1 MDKKLLRYVLLALL
15 LMSGV
20 DSYAQERIAFD
31 RNGRKSTENLALY
44 YRKAMADSD
53 GNYRAYYINGDALYF
68 EGKILKTDNQ
78 DESNNLYAGTC
89 TWYYKSGYRKLVRR
103 FSASGL
109 PEGME
114 ESYYENGKIKK
125 EVNYKGG
132 QVAKGPYFEYSDTGQ
147 KSNVL
152 EENFDDNYNDWDLYK
167 SSVSSA
173 RISNKKLEIKALTKE
188 GTSRFISFPKSGDV
202 FSFEAEIENLSE
214 KKGKYGLILGFKDW
228 ENFTYF
234 LIKDN
239 YFYLGTVF
247 EGLKI
252 EYSDGSYAGSIKI
265 DDKNSLKVIGTGEK
279 TIFSINGEMVFRK
292 EISFV
297 GNKFGFLA
305 GDMQQIV
312 AHKITWKE
320 FGTGSANNTN
330 DQNVKSI
337 GTGFFLS
344 PNGLLATNYHV
355 VEDNNKLVV
364 EMIRNGTPVVYNATV
379 VSVDK
384 ANDLAIIKID
394 DTNFTP
400 LPKLPYRIKASG
412 LAEVGSSV
420 FTLGYPY
427 ALGGMGKEV
436 KFSDGKVSS
445 KTGFNQEINSYQIT
459 VPTQP
464 GNSGGPLFDQQGQL
478 IGIINAKF
486 KQGDNV
492 SYAIKSSY
500 LINLLD
506 LIAEKTSLP
515 DFQYPPQ
522 TTTEEMVKQISGLV
536 VLIKVK

>member
-1 MDKKLLRYVLLALL
+1 MRYILLFLL
-15 LMSGV
+15 LFNGIY
-20 DSYAQERIAFD
+20 SYGQERITFD
-31 RNGRKSTENLALY
+31 RNGRKCTENLALY

-68 EGKILKTDNQ
+68 EGKILKTDNL
-78 DESNNLYAGTC
+78 DESNNLFQGTC
-89 TWYYKSGYRKLVRR
+89 SWYYKNGNRKMVKRY
-103 FSASGL
+103 AANGL
-109 PEGME
+109 QDGME
-114 ESYYENGKIKK
+114 ETYYENGKIKK
-125 EVNYKGG
+125 EINFQAG
-132 QVAKGPYFEYSDTGQ
+132 QIARGPYYEYSETGQ
-147 KSNVL
+147 KSNIL

-167 SSVSSA
+167 SAVSFA
-173 RISNKKLEIKALTKE
+173 RISNKKLELKALTKE
-188 GTSRFISFPKSGDV
+188 GTSRFIAFPKSGDI
-202 FSFEAEIENLSE
+202 FSFEAEVENISE

-234 LIKDN
+234 LVKDN
-239 YFYLGTVF
+239 YFYLGTVI

-252 EYSDGSYAGSIKI
+252 EFSDGSYAGAIKPAE
-265 DDKNSLKVIGTGEK
+265 KNTFKVIATGDK

-292 EISFV
+292 ELSFA
-297 GNKFGFLA
+297 GDKFGFLA

-320 FGTGSANNTN
+320 FGTGNASHSG
-330 DQNVKSI
+330 DQNIKST

-344 PNGLLATNYHV
+344 SNGILATNYHV
-355 VEDNNKLVV
+355 VENSQQLVV
-364 EMIRNGTPVVYNATV
+364 EMMRNGSPVNYNAKVLT
-379 VSVDK
+379 VDK
-384 ANDLAIIKID
+384 ANDLAIIQID
-394 DTNFTP
+394 DPNFVH
-400 LPKLPYRIKASG
+400 LPKLLYRFKTGG

-420 FTLGYPY
+420 FTLGYPF

-436 KFSDGKVSS
+436 KFADGKVSS

-478 IGIINAKF
+478 IGVINAKF
-486 KQGDNV
+486 KKGDNV

-500 LINLLD
+500 LINLVELVS
-506 LIAEKTSLP
+506 EKVSLP
-515 DFQYPPQ
+515 DHQYPIQ